1 MACQKR
7 DVFTDALYFDADRNA
22 WDAFSETSK
31 ARDEACRESGQSRQS
46 ICVVTPVF
54 VSLEVREKFQP
65 CVWLV
70 LNVTSL
76 LSHSSTAWT
85 RTCLGGKERD
95 LLEDYWSGKG
105 ME

>member
-1 MACQKR
+1 LKRVVIGVHGHGEQSFEIEAVLGQLACR
-7 DVFTDALYFDADRNA
+7 RWDFLTDAPYFDADRNA

-31 ARDEACRESGQSRQS
+31 ARDEACRESGQSSQS
-46 ICVVTPVF
+46 ICVVAPVF

-76 LSHSSTAWT
+76 LSHSSTA
-85 RTCLGGKERD
+85 
-95 LLEDYWSGKG
+95 
-105 ME
+105 